1 VVLSDLDLGP
11 LALVAGRIAVVMV
24 LLVVVQQVVRRATPR
39 LVALAV
45 RADPNDAAPLTEPE
59 LDKRR
64 TTLTQIFTRT
74 AEVLILVLGVLTI
87 LSALGIDIAP
97 IIAGAG
103 VLGIAIGFGAQTLV
117 RDVMGGVFV
126 LVEDQYRK
134 GDVVRIAD
142 TAGMVESISLRRTV
156 LRDLDGIVHS
166 VPNGLVAV
174 ASNFTHGWS
183 RVNLDVSVSYEEDL
197 DRVIAVMDG
206 VGRDLAADPTW
217 AARILEAPK
226 VLRVDAL
233 ADSGITLKVLATT
246 VPLEQWNV
254 AGELRR
260 RIKAAFDSERIE
272 IPYPHRVVITRRDP
286 PFVWP
291 DAVPAGAGTAEAGPE
306 RPMARSSARR
316 V

>member
-1 VVLSDLDLGP
+1 MILDLDLGP
-11 LALVAGRIAVVMV
+11 LALVAVRIAVV
-24 LLVVVQQVVRRATPR
+24 LLLLLAAQQLVRRATPR
-39 LVALAV
+39 IVALAL
-45 RADPNDAAPLTEPE
+45 RADPADADPLSGPE
-59 LDKRR
+59 LMQRR
-64 TTLTQIFTRT
+64 DTLTHIFTRT
-74 AEVLILVLGVLTI
+74 AEIVLVVLGGLTI
-87 LSALGIDIAP
+87 LSALGVDIAP
-97 IIAGAG
+97 VLAGAG

-117 RDVMGGVFV
+117 RDIIGGVFV

-183 RVNLDVSVSYEEDL
+183 RVNLDVSVSYNEDI
-197 DRVIAVMDG
+197 DRVISVMDR
-206 VGRDLAADPTW
+206 VGRDLAADPAWT
-217 AARILEAPK
+217 ARILEAPK

-233 ADSGITLKVLATT
+233 ADSGITLKLLATT
-246 VPLEQWNV
+246 VPLAQWDV

-260 RIKAAFDSERIE
+260 RIKAEFDREHIE

-286 PFVWP
+286 PFSWP
-291 DAVPAGAGTAEAGPE
+291 DEVPAGADSTEPPRG
-306 RPMARSSARR
+306 
-316 V
+316 

>member
-1 VVLSDLDLGP
+1 MVLSELDLGP
-11 LALVAGRIAVVMV
+11 AALVVVRIAVVLGV
-24 LLVVVQQVVRRATPR
+24 LLVAQQLIRRATPR

-45 RADPNDAAPLTEPE
+45 RADPADADPLSGPE
-59 LDKRR
+59 LMQRR
-64 TTLTQIFTRT
+64 DTLTQISTRT
-74 AEVLILVLGVLTI
+74 GEVIVILLGGLTI

-97 IIAGAG
+97 VLAGAG
-103 VLGIAIGFGAQTLV
+103 VLGLAIGFGAQTLV
-117 RDVMGGVFV
+117 RDLIGGIFV

-183 RVNLDVSVSYEEDL
+183 RVNLDVSVSYNEDL
-197 DRVIAVMDG
+197 DRVIAVIDR
-206 VGRDLAADPTW
+206 VGRELTADPAWT
-217 AARILEAPK
+217 ARILEPPK

-233 ADSGITLKVLATT
+233 ADSGVTLKLLATT
-246 VPLEQWNV
+246 VPLAQWDV

-260 RIKAAFDSERIE
+260 RIKAEFDREHIE

-291 DAVPAGAGTAEAGPE
+291 DEVPAGTGTKEH
-306 RPMARSSARR
+306 R